1 MVLTNNYKNEL
12 AKVSTTV
19 YNFLNYLLNISMN
32 KHKFF
37 CSNICVIIT
46 SIRKKNFFYLLI
58 LYFGLVLVVNEKK
71 IILII

>member
-19 YNFLNYLLNISMN
+19 YNFQNYLLNISMN

-46 SIRKKNFFYLLI
+46 SIRKKTFSI
-58 LYFGLVLVVNEKK
+58 C
-71 IILII
+71 